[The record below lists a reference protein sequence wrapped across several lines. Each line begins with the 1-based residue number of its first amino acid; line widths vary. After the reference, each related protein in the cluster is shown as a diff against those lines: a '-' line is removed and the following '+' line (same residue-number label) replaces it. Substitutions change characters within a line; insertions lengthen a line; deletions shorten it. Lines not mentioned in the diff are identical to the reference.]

1 MSDEPHT
8 VENQQAN
15 DGPAGP
21 SRAKWG
27 QLFDVIRDVLFG
39 CRIYLSDAEEK
50 VVLFVLQ
57 RTRMYGKEW
66 EKIPLRH
73 FTEGVWSQ
81 RGGAICSRLVLK
93 TSTVM
98 EAIRHLKAKG
108 IVQVREHPTR
118 AFAYRLA
125 NPNEINHHAIL
136 VYIREKQPT
145 QFAALLHQLRRNAN
159 RLPEPFKLLLEDSD
173 SAGVAVVKSAV
184 RRDTSDLPLGI
195 ETVVAAGTG
204 PIQTRPNSRQTG
216 TKERT
221 NVAPEDATPLDSLA
235 DDEGSDESAV
245 NMDPILEVSEWQDRR
260 RDDRRN
266 VNLYARWSEAWR
278 TAMKKH
284 RQLDVGDIPPSTFRK
299 LRAALERNSLPSQ
312 GVPEFL
318 DWVVKDWSNLRRSV
332 FSFNSRRQW
341 GPATPDLG
349 FVAVL
354 LVHLQAEYKKQHWL
368 NPPKWGP
375 PEQPIQGMRRSA
387 PGKGGSLPPRWA
399 ADETQEQGDTD

>member
-1 MSDEPHT
+1 MSDEQHIT
-8 VENQQAN
+8 TDV
-15 DGPAGP
+15 PAGP
-21 SRAKWG
+21 NRAKWD

-50 VVLFVLQ
+50 IVLFVLQ

-108 IVQVREHPTR
+108 IIQVREHPTR

-125 NPNEINHHAIL
+125 APNELNHHAIL

-145 QFAALLHQLRRNAN
+145 QFAALLHQLRRNAK
-159 RLPEPFKLLLEDSD
+159 RLPEPFKLLLEEADSVN
-173 SAGVAVVKSAV
+173 VAVLKSAI
-184 RRDTSDLPLGI
+184 RPDTSDIPPGT
-195 ETVVAAGTG
+195 EAVVAPGTR
-204 PIQTRPNSRQTG
+204 PIQTGPNSRKTR

-221 NVAPEDATPLDSLA
+221 NVAPEDAATSDSLV
-235 DDEGSDESAV
+235 DEDSNEDTV
-245 NMDPILEVSEWQDRR
+245 NTDPILEVSEWQERR
-260 RDDRRN
+260 RDNRRN

-278 TAMKKH
+278 TAMKKY

-299 LRAALERNSLPSQ
+299 LRIALERNSLPSQ
-312 GVPEFL
+312 GMPEFL
-318 DWVVKDWSNLRRSV
+318 DWVVKNWYSLRTSV
-332 FSFNSRRQW
+332 FSFNARRAW

-349 FVAVL
+349 FVVMK
-354 LVHLQAEYKKQHWL
+354 LVHLQANYKNQI

-375 PEQPIQGMRRSA
+375 PEQPTRGIRRREWDSM
-387 PGKGGSLPPRWA
+387 PRRWA
-399 ADETQEQGDTD
+399 ADEAEGQSETE